1 MDHDFSEV
9 SPPAAE
15 APPAP
20 APRPA
25 RYDFELPSDTT
36 VSDMLALQLA
46 ECVRIARSL
55 SDQATNPRLDD
66 LERLRT
72 VQTLQNLV
80 ESSGDLAEC
89 IDRLQG
95 GFGWRD
101 QPQPR
106 KKVRKS

>member
-1 MDHDFSEV
+1 MDHEF
-9 SPPAAE
+9 AE
-15 APPAP
+15 TPAP
-20 APRPA
+20 ADVPAAPIPRPS

-55 SDQATNPRLDD
+55 SDQATDARLDD

-72 VQTLQNLV
+72 VQALQNLV

-101 QPQPR
+101 QPLPR
-106 KKVRKS
+106 KKVRKR